1 MLDAYHYST
10 RRCQLVGMN
19 LGTHAPC
26 GGCLQNASGLFGSE
40 EATVAEHVNEVGKT
54 LASHFRYH
62 LVNDKLDVLFLRH
75 AACHCVRTEERRH
88 YLSRRSLL
96 HALYHAE
103 HLQLVFEAQSVAAL
117 YLDASGSLTYHF
129 VKALHGLTE
138 ELVLGSAVQ
147 EVGRIEDASSTA
159 GYLLIA
165 ESVYLIH
172 KLPLTASGEDDVRV
186 RVAP

>member
-1 MLDAYHYST
+1 M
-10 RRCQLVGMN
+10 
-19 LGTHAPC
+19 
-26 GGCLQNASGLFGSE
+26 
-40 EATVAEHVNEVGKT
+40 
-54 LASHFRYH
+54 
-62 LVNDKLDVLFLRH
+62 
-75 AACHCVRTEERRH
+75 RTEERRQ

-103 HLQLVFEAQSVAAL
+103 HLQLVLKTQSVAAL

-138 ELVLGSAVQ
+138 EFVLGSAVQ
-147 EVGRIEDASSTA
+147 EVGRIEDASSTS

-172 KLPLTASGEDDVRV
+172 KLPLTASGEDDVSV

>member
-1 MLDAYHYST
+1 MPGRA
-10 RRCQLVGMN
+10 VGIVS
-19 LGTHAPC
+19 LPR
-26 GGCLQNASGLFGSE
+26 FGRE

-54 LASHFRYH
+54 LASNLRYH

-75 AACHCVRTEERRH
+75 AACHGVRTEERRH
-88 YLSRRSLL
+88 YLCRRSFL
-96 HALYHAE
+96 HALYHTE
-103 HLQLVFEAQSVAAL
+103 HLQLVLKAQSVAAL

-138 ELVLGSAVQ
+138 EFVLGSAVQ
-147 EVGRIEDASSTA
+147 EVGRIEDASSTS